1 MGWLYNITLASSWS
15 VARNSRVEAWVIDR
29 RPAGPLASYV
39 EEQDNRTACRPCDGD
54 TFRGI
59 PTRYAL
65 RLPESVKQVYRSTHR
80 TEFVDNYTLPGFLSW
95 LMDNGYSTVD
105 MKHVAGLNQGFWV
118 QFDDAVGDEFVET
131 TTRHLASAPRT
142 LPSPQI
148 ATLPVSR
155 PASRLA
161 SRGGRRV
168 AKQLK
173 K

>member
-1 MGWLYNITLASSWS
+1 MGWLYNITLATSWS
-15 VARNSRVEAWVIDR
+15 AARNSRVEAWVIDR
-29 RPAGPLASYV
+29 RPSGPLGTYV

-54 TFRGI
+54 SFRGI

-65 RLPESVKQVYRSTHR
+65 RLPESVKRVYLSTHR

-105 MKHVAGLNQGFWV
+105 MKHVANLNQGFWV
-118 QFDDAVGDEFVET
+118 QYDDAVGTEFEES
-131 TTRHLASAPRT
+131 RARAPA
-142 LPSPQI
+142 I
-148 ATLPVSR
+148 AARNTVPVSR

-161 SRGGRRV
+161 SRGGQRIG
-168 AKQLK
+168 KQLK